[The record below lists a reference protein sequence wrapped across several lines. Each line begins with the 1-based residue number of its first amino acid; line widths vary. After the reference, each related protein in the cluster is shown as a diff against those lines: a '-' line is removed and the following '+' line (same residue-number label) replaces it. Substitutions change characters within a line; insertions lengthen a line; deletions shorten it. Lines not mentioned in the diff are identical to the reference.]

1 MKAEERLRSLGPKL
15 PEPPKHLSAS
25 SRRWWAD
32 VVRNFEL
39 EPHHLKLLSLAA
51 EALDRTEQARAQI
64 EKEGMTVPG
73 RFGPRT
79 SPAVAIERDSRLAF
93 ARLLRE
99 LDLDSEVSVERRP
112 PQLRRYN

>member
-1 MKAEERLRSLGPKL
+1 MKAEERLARGPKL
-15 PEPPKHLSAS
+15 PEPPKHLSPS

-39 EPHHLKLLSLAA
+39 ESHHLKLLSLAA

-64 EKEGMTVPG
+64 AKDGMTVPG

-79 SPAVAIERDSRLAF
+79 HPAVAIERDSRLAF

-99 LDLDSEVSVERRP
+99 LDLDADMPSERRP
-112 PQLRRYN
+112 PALRRYN

>member
-1 MKAEERLRSLGPKL
+1 VKAAEKLAQGGPRL
-15 PEPPKHLSAS
+15 PEPPKHLSAA

-32 VVRNFEL
+32 VVSNFEL
-39 EPHHLKLLSLAA
+39 ESHHLKLLALAA

-64 EKEGMTVPG
+64 EKEGMTVAG

-79 SPAVAIERDSRLAF
+79 HPAVAIERDSRLAF

-99 LDLDSEVSVERRP
+99 LDLDVELPAERRP
-112 PQLRRYN
+112 PMLKRYD